1 MISVCISSRK
11 FGIKIE
17 IRRGDEKEIEH
28 RKDIIIE
35 MLDKKSKR

>member
-28 RKDIIIE
+28 RKE
-35 MLDKKSKR
+35 QVKKGNNN